1 VSSPE
6 KISAVLIAQNEEK
19 LIGPALDSVSWV
31 DEIVVVDGGS
41 ADGTARLCEQRRAR
55 VVMHGFTSYVEQKNF
70 ALRQATHDWVLS
82 LDADERVTEPLAKEI
97 QALRSQGFEA
107 SGYRIPR
114 ISFYLG
120 RFIRSTA
127 WYPDHQLRLFDRRK
141 AQWEGKWVHES
152 VRVEGAV
159 QKLKGEMLHHSYE
172 NISDHV
178 DRLNHYATLAA
189 RQMWESGRR
198 GGLLSALT
206 LPPFVFLKNF
216 VVKRG
221 FKDGSVGLIISVMNS
236 FYVFLKYLKLREL
249 GRIERHEAPPKI

>member
-1 VSSPE
+1 M

-19 LIGPALDSVSWV
+19 LIGPALDSISWV

-41 ADGTARLCEQRRAR
+41 VDGTVRLCEDRGAR
-55 VVMHGFTSYVEQKNF
+55 VVTRGFTSYVEQKNF
-70 ALRQATHDWVLS
+70 ALGEAAHDWLLS

-97 QALRSQGFEA
+97 QSLSSKGFDA
-107 SGYRIPR
+107 SGYRVPR

-141 AQWEGKWVHES
+141 GQWEGRWVHES

-159 QKLKGEMLHHSYE
+159 KRLKGELLHYSYE
-172 NISDHV
+172 NVSDHV

-189 RQMWESGRR
+189 KQMWETGRR
-198 GGLLSALT
+198 GGLVPALT

-216 VVKRG
+216 IVKRG
-221 FKDGSVGLIISVMNS
+221 FVDGSAGLIISVMNS
-236 FYVFLKYLKLREL
+236 FYVYLKYLKLREL
-249 GRIERHEAPPKI
+249 GRMQQKEAPHDN